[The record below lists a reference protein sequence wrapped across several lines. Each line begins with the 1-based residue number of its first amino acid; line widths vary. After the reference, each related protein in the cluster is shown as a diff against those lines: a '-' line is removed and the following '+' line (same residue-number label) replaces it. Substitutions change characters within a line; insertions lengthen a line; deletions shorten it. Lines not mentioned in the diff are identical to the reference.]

1 MKAVRFH
8 EFGGTDKLL
17 VEDIPVSTPEA
28 NEVVVK
34 VGAASLNH
42 LDVDIREGISRFP
55 FDLPHTPGIE
65 SVGEITD
72 KGSEVGDEWRLGDRV
87 MPYLLG
93 TCGECRYC
101 RTGRESLCMTPLFAS
116 GGYAEYTAVRA
127 SQLVRLPEEVPYI
140 EAAATQISF
149 ATAWHMLFTRGKL
162 QAGETVMVNSVGS
175 GVGSAAVQFAEY
187 AGAFVI
193 GNASTEEKLERAS
206 QLGMHEGINY
216 VEENV
221 SERVSELTG
230 GAGVDLV
237 IEHVGGESF
246 QFGLDS
252 LTKDGRMVT
261 CGAHAREV
269 VDLDIIPFFRQQHTV
284 IGSFVFNRNEVE
296 KVLNLVASGVIRP
309 VVHETFPLDKA
320 RDAAKTMEERSH
332 FGKLILVP

>member
-17 VEDIPVSTPEA
+17 VEDIPLPTPEA
-28 NEVVVK
+28 NQVVVRI
-34 VGAASLNH
+34 GAAALNH

-55 FDLPHTPGIE
+55 FELPHTPGIE
-65 SVGEITD
+65 SVGEIAE
-72 KGSEVGDEWRLGDRV
+72 KGSEVGDEWQLGDRV

-101 RTGRESLCMTPLFAS
+101 RTGRDSLCMTPTFAS
-116 GGYAEYTAVRA
+116 GGYAEYTAVPT
-127 SQLVRLPEEVPYI
+127 SQLLRLPEDVPDV

-149 ATAWHMLFTRGKL
+149 ATAWHMLFTRGGL

-193 GNASTEEKLERAS
+193 GNASTEEKLERAGR
-206 QLGMHEGINY
+206 LGMHEGIDY
-216 VEENV
+216 TEESV
-221 SERVSELTG
+221 SERVRELTG
-230 GAGVDLV
+230 GEGVDLV

-252 LTKDGRMVT
+252 LAKDGRVVT

-269 VDLDIIPFFRQQHTV
+269 VDLDIIPLFRQQHSV

-296 KVLNLVASGVIRP
+296 KVLDLAERGVIRP
-309 VVHETFPLDKA
+309 AVHETFPLERA
-320 RDAAKTMEERSH
+320 REAAETMEARSN
-332 FGKLILVP
+332 FGKLVLIP